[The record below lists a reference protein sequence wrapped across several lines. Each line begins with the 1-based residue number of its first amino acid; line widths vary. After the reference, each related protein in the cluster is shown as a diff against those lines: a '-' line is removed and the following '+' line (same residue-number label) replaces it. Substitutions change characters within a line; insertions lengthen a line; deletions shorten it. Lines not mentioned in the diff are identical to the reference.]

1 MLAPVPVGAPR
12 AGSIIR
18 LSALACAGL
27 ATPLPVSLTPRGNNR
42 RRRTLSCKDRRR
54 RMTKTFASQSDLA
67 PKRISFKRLSKHC
80 WAFTAEGDPNTG
92 VIVGDDGV
100 MVIDTQ
106 ATPAM
111 AREVIRRIRKVS
123 SKPIRY
129 VVLSHYHAVRVLG
142 ASAYKAQQVIASQRT
157 LGLIRE
163 RGRQDMASEIGR
175 FPRLFR
181 GKESIPGLTWPTM
194 VFKDEMTVMM
204 GSLEV
209 RLLHPGPG
217 HTGGDTIVWVPA
229 EKVLFSGDL
238 VEYEAGIYT
247 GDAHLEQWPATL
259 EKLRALKPR
268 ALVPG
273 RGPALTTPAACD
285 KAIRYTRDFVRGL
298 YASAKR
304 GVASR
309 KSLKEV
315 YRATRRRMDPVYGA
329 YPIYEH
335 CMPFDVSRAYD
346 EARGIKHPRIWTA
359 QRDREMWGSIA

>member
-1 MLAPVPVGAPR
+1 MK
-12 AGSIIR
+12 S
-18 LSALACAGL
+18 
-27 ATPLPVSLTPRGNNR
+27 
-42 RRRTLSCKDRRR
+42 
-54 RMTKTFASQSDLA
+54 FASQSDLK
-67 PKRISFKRLSKHC
+67 PKKISFPRLSKSC

-100 MVIDTQ
+100 MVIDAQ
-106 ATPAM
+106 ATPLM
-111 AREVIRRIRKVS
+111 AREVIRRIRRVT
-123 SKPIRY
+123 SKPVRH

-142 ASAYKAQQVIASQRT
+142 ASAYKADEIIASQRT

-163 RGRQDMASEIGR
+163 RGKQDMASEIGR

-181 GKESIPGLTWPTM
+181 GAGSIPGLTWPTI
-194 VFKDEMTVMM
+194 VFKDEMTVML
-204 GSLEV
+204 GKLEV
-209 RLLHPGPG
+209 RILHLGPG
-217 HTGGDTIVWVPA
+217 HTGGDTVVWVPS

-247 GDAHLEQWPATL
+247 GDAHLEEWPNTL

-273 RGPALTTPAACD
+273 RGPALMTPGASD

-304 GVASR
+304 GVAAR
-309 KSLKEV
+309 KSLKDV
-315 YRATRRRMDPVYGA
+315 FKATKRRLDPVYGA

-346 EARGIKHPRIWTA
+346 EASGIKHPRIWTA
-359 QRDREMWGSIA
+359 KRDREMWKSIA

>member
-1 MLAPVPVGAPR
+1 M
-12 AGSIIR
+12 SQ
-18 LSALACAGL
+18 
-27 ATPLPVSLTPRGNNR
+27 
-42 RRRTLSCKDRRR
+42 
-54 RMTKTFASQSDLA
+54 TFASQADL
-67 PKRISFKRLSKHC
+67 KSKKISFPRLSKSC

-100 MVIDTQ
+100 MVIDAQ
-106 ATPAM
+106 ATPLM
-111 AREVIRRIRKVS
+111 AREVIRRIRRVTT
-123 SKPIRY
+123 KPIRH

-142 ASAYKAQQVIASQRT
+142 ASAYKAEQIIASQRT

-181 GKESIPGLTWPTM
+181 GAASIPGLTWPTLL
-194 VFKDEMTVMM
+194 FKDEMTVML
-204 GSLEV
+204 GKLEV
-209 RLLHPGPG
+209 RILHLGPG
-217 HTGGDTIVWVPA
+217 HTGGDTVVWVPS

-247 GDAHLEQWPATL
+247 GDAHLEEWPQTL

-273 RGPALTTPAACD
+273 RGPALKTPGASD
-285 KAIRYTRDFVRGL
+285 KAIRYTQDFVRGL
-298 YASAKR
+298 YASARR
-304 GVASR
+304 GVAAR
-309 KSLKEV
+309 KNLKEV
-315 YRATRRRMDPVYGA
+315 YEATKRRMDPVYGA

-346 EARGIKHPRIWTA
+346 EAKGLDHPRIWTA
-359 QRDREMWGSIA
+359 ERDIEMWAALEKAG

>member
-1 MLAPVPVGAPR
+1 MAK
-12 AGSIIR
+12 S
-18 LSALACAGL
+18 
-27 ATPLPVSLTPRGNNR
+27 
-42 RRRTLSCKDRRR
+42 
-54 RMTKTFASQSDLA
+54 FASQGDLA
-67 PKRISFKRLSKHC
+67 PKKIRFGKLSANC
-80 WAFTAEGDPNTG
+80 YAFTAEGDPNTG

-100 MVIDTQ
+100 MVIDAQ

-111 AREVIRRIRKVS
+111 ARAVIRRIRRVT

-142 ASAYKAQQVIASQRT
+142 ATAYKAEQIIASERT

-181 GKESIPGLTWPTM
+181 GAASIPGLTWPSLTFRDQMTLTM
-194 VFKDEMTVMM
+194 
-204 GSLEV
+204 GRLEV
-209 RLLHPGPG
+209 RILHLGPG
-217 HTGGDTIVWVPA
+217 HTGGDSVVWVPSQR
-229 EKVLFSGDL
+229 VLFSGDL
-238 VEYEAGIYT
+238 VEYQAGIYT
-247 GDAHLEQWPATL
+247 GDAHLQVWPQTL
-259 EKLRALKPR
+259 ERLRALRPR

-285 KAIRYTRDFVRGL
+285 RAIRYTQKFVRGL
-298 YASAKR
+298 YDCARR
-304 GVASR
+304 GVAGG
-309 KSLKEV
+309 KSLKQV
-315 YRATRRRMDPVYGA
+315 YAMTRKRMDPEYGA

-359 QRDREMWGSIA
+359 KRDGAMWKAIA